1 MFKRQTVLI
10 FVIILIIF
18 SLGFSLRLEST
29 NLSGIPTDEKVYYQ
43 DQNGLPYMY
52 DMDSYYNYRLTKN
65 YLNHGYLGDTK
76 VNGTEWD
83 FHSYAPSGVPMDYP
97 PLIVYLTAFIYKF
110 FNLFADV
117 PLMVICFW
125 LPAFIAPIGGVV
137 AYLFVRR
144 FTNEYGAVAA
154 GVLTVIAPFY
164 FMRTVPGWFDTD
176 MFNLIFP
183 LLIVWFFVEALKSK
197 DIKMKGI
204 FASLSAFFMVLFAMA
219 WNGWQY
225 LFYVLVL
232 FSIFYG
238 LFRKVRGKNVKNF
251 LLVALT
257 FFPISAVLIYIFTG
271 FFNVLNFILGPKELL
286 SIFSTNG
293 LWAPWP
299 DVYVLISEL
308 QPPSAVDLVSGVG
321 PAVFILGII
330 GILVISMV
338 LRSKK
343 LHENYLNQLN
353 WAVFS
358 LLVLWTVTG
367 FLTLIKGIRFL
378 LMVIPPLTIITG
390 LCIGFCADFLEIHS
404 KKNFKRLAMI
414 FILILVILPSVV
426 VIQDNLSSLTPRMN
440 DDMWNAGVWIHN
452 NTQNDTVV
460 VASWMYGH
468 FFTAISD
475 RPTSIDGRLAYVET
489 MPVRDY
495 DVAFTFGDKSPSTSR
510 EYWIDKAY
518 TTDNETL
525 ALGILRMITTTGDAG
540 YLNLDNYTQ
549 NTTKTIEILNN
560 ILGVDKNTAKNLLI
574 ENYGLKPDQ
583 ADNVLRYTHP
593 NNPRPFVIVTDN
605 SMINKGYWTFYFGSW
620 DFNKLSGNCT
630 YSYGTIHETGN
641 ILTTDDGIT
650 MDLQT
655 GNLTWNN
662 HVPYSVTVVSKG
674 TLKNDY
680 LDKNSDFCVIINR
693 DTNRSVVLDRQ
704 YENSLFSR
712 LVVEK
717 QDTKY
722 FKAVYEN
729 NNVIVWESKY

>member
-404 KKNFKRLAMI
+404 KKNFKRFAMI
-414 FILILVILPSVV
+414 FILILITLPSVV
-426 VIQDNLSSLTPRMN
+426 VINDNLSSLTPRMN

>member
-1 MFKRQTVLI
+1 MSRKEVALTFAV
-10 FVIILIIF
+10 ILIIF
-18 SLGFSLRLEST
+18 MLGFGLRLEST
-29 NLSGIPTDEKVYYQ
+29 NLTGIPNHEKVYYE

-110 FNLFADV
+110 FNLFVDV

-125 LPAFIAPIGGVV
+125 LPAFIAPIGGLV

-154 GVLTVIAPFY
+154 GILTVTAPFY

-183 LLIVWFFVEALKSK
+183 LLIVWFFMEALKSK
-197 DIKMKGI
+197 DIKMKSI
-204 FASLSAFFMVLFAMA
+204 FASLSAFFMFLFAMA

-225 LFYVLVL
+225 LFYVLFL

-238 LFRKVRGKNVKNF
+238 LFLKVRGKNVKNF
-251 LLVALT
+251 LMVALT

-321 PAVFILGII
+321 PVVFILGVI

-343 LHENYLNQLN
+343 LHETYLNQLN
-353 WAVFS
+353 GVVFS

-390 LCIGFCADFLEIHS
+390 LCIGFCADVLEIHS
-404 KKNFKRLAMI
+404 KKTFKRFAMI
-414 FILILVILPSVV
+414 FILILVALPSFVV
-426 VIQDNLSSLTPRMN
+426 LNDNLSSLTPRMN

-475 RPTSIDGRLAYVET
+475 RPTSIDGRVAYVET

-495 DVAFTFGDKSPSTSR
+495 DNAFAFGDKSPSTSR

-518 TTDNETL
+518 TTSNETL
-525 ALGILRMITTTGDAG
+525 ALGILRMITTNGDTG

-549 NTTKTIEILNN
+549 NTTKTVEILNN
-560 ILGVDKNTAKNLLI
+560 ILGVDKNTAKKLLI
-574 ENYGLKPDQ
+574 ENYGLNTEES
-583 ADNVLRYTHP
+583 DNILEYTHP

-630 YSYGTIHETGN
+630 YSYGTLHETGN
-641 ILTTDDGIT
+641 VLTTDDGIV
-650 MDLQT
+650 MDPKT
-655 GNLTWNN
+655 GNLTWNS
-662 HVPYSVTVVSKG
+662 HVPYSVAVVSNG
-674 TLKNDY
+674 TLKKDY
-680 LDKNSDFCVIINR
+680 LNKNSDFSVIINR

-704 YENSLFSR
+704 YENSLFSK

-729 NNVIVWESKY
+729 RNVIVWESKY

>member
-1 MFKRQTVLI
+1 MSGKEVALTFAV
-10 FVIILIIF
+10 ILIIF
-18 SLGFSLRLEST
+18 MLGFGLRLEST
-29 NLSGIPTDEKVYYQ
+29 NLTGIPTYEKAYYE

-52 DMDSYYNYRLTKN
+52 DMDSYYNYRLTNN

-76 VNGTEWD
+76 VDGAEWD
-83 FHSYAPSGVPMDYP
+83 SHSYAPSGVPMDYP

-144 FTNEYGAVAA
+144 FTNKYGAVAA

-183 LLIVWFFVEALKSK
+183 LLIVWFFMEAMKSK
-197 DIKMKGI
+197 DIKMKSI

-330 GILVISMV
+330 GILVITVV
-338 LRSKK
+338 LRRKK
-343 LHENYLNQLN
+343 LHETYLNQLN

-390 LCIGFCADFLEIHS
+390 LYIGFCADFLEIHS
-404 KKNFKRLAMI
+404 KKNFKRFAMI
-414 FILILVILPSVV
+414 FILILVALPSFV
-426 VIQDNLSSLTPRMN
+426 VINDNLSSLTPRMN

-475 RPTSIDGRLAYVET
+475 RPISIDGRLAYVET

-525 ALGILRMITTTGDAG
+525 ALGILRMITTNGDAG

-574 ENYGLKPDQ
+574 EKYGLKPDQ

-620 DFNKLSGNCT
+620 NFNKLSGNCT

-641 ILTTDDGIT
+641 VLTTDDGIT
-650 MDLQT
+650 MDIKT

-662 HVPYSVTVVSKG
+662 HVPYSVTVVSNG
-674 TLKNDY
+674 TLRKDY